1 MTAHQRIVRIR
12 RNYNKWVGN
21 QTLEDYALRFT
32 AKSARKWSSRRVAN
46 TAIGAISFLALEAIG
61 GAITIDY
68 GFFNAVSAILA
79 VSILIFLTSLPI
91 AYYAATYGVDI
102 DLLTRGAGFGYLG
115 STITSLIY
123 ASFTFLFFAIE
134 AAIMSLALEMWFGLP
149 LSIGYIVSSVI
160 VIPLVTHGITFISR
174 LQLWTQPVWIVLHV
188 LPFAAVAAHDPGSFE
203 GWTHYG
209 GRAGTEGL
217 PFSLALFGAASTVV
231 FSLIAQIGEQ
241 VDFLRFLPAR
251 DGRKSFSWWAA
262 CLGAGPGWVVPGL
275 LKLLA
280 GSFLAYLAVRYLVPV
295 EHAAEPTQMY
305 LVAFSHAFASP
316 RIALALACTFVIVS
330 QIKINVTNAYAGSIA
345 WSNFFSRLTHS
356 HPGRVVW
363 LGFNVIIALLL
374 MELGI
379 FKALEHILGLY
390 SFVAVGW
397 VGALVADLVVNKP
410 LGLSPPLIEFK
421 RAHLY
426 DINPVGVGAMV
437 LATTMGIV
445 AYSGTLGPVIQA
457 LSSFVALGV
466 AFVAAP
472 AIALATKGRFYLARV
487 PQWLADSTK
496 TLQCCICEHH
506 FETEDMAQCPAY
518 SGPICSLCCSLETRC
533 RDFCKPEACISNQA
547 AGWLERTMPPWLV
560 SWIGSD
566 ISRYAGVMTVFAA
579 TIGAALTL
587 VYVQVPFESDVQR
600 QILQSTLTTVFFI
613 LSIFAG
619 VAAWFIVLVQG
630 SRGVAEEETR
640 RQTELLMQ
648 EIGAHKRTDAKLQ
661 EAKEKAEAASKAKS
675 RYVVGLSHEL
685 RTPLNAVVGYAQI
698 LERDTTIPARRL
710 DAIRIVRRNAE
721 YLSGLIDGLLDISK
735 IEAGRFHLNRNE
747 VWLREFLHQL
757 VSLFRPQADAK
768 GIAFKLEASDKLP
781 QCVYTDENRLRQI
794 LINLLSNAVKFTDAG
809 HVALKIDY
817 RNQVAV
823 FDIEDTG
830 IGIPACDLDRIFQPF
845 ERSEHSAMRTTA
857 GTGLGLTI
865 TKMLSETMGGEI
877 TVRSKVGGGSTFTVK
892 LMLSDVVRPRDA
904 APMEERIRGYL
915 GPRQTIMV
923 ADDDP
928 VHRGLVCELL
938 EPLGF
943 NVITAHDGTACLALA
958 DEHRPKLVLLDIS
971 MPGMDGWTVA
981 RRLRRMPRERPAI
994 IMLSALAMDEGRVAD
1009 GGSLHD
1015 AYLIKPINLRQLLDK
1030 VHTLLGIDWIVD
1042 SGSAPSSDRPSHSRP
1057 STPAAEG
1064 AEASLPLRLKDIETL
1079 IRFGEIGYIRG
1090 ITATLDEIEQQMPQ
1104 SIALVAELRA
1114 IVHSFNFSHFLT
1126 VLKAQR
1132 RDHAS

>member
-61 GAITIDY
+61 GAITLNY
-68 GFFNAVSAILA
+68 GFINAAAAIIA
-79 VSILIFLTSLPI
+79 VGALIFLTSLPI
-91 AYYAATYGVDI
+91 AFYAAKYGVDI

-160 VIPLVTHGITFISR
+160 VIPLVTHGFTFISR
-174 LQLWTQPVWIVLHV
+174 LQVWTQPVWIILHV
-188 LPFAAVAAHDPGSFE
+188 LPFIAVALHDPASFE
-203 GWTHYG
+203 GWTHYRG
-209 GRAGTEGL
+209 HAGAEGL
-217 PFSLALFGAASTVV
+217 SFSLALFGAASTVV
-231 FSLIAQIGEQ
+231 FSLVAQIGEQ
-241 VDFLRFLPAR
+241 VDFLRFLPAQ
-251 DGRKSFSWWAA
+251 DGRKFGRKSLSWWAA
-262 CLGAGPGWVVPGL
+262 CLGAGPGWIVPGG

-280 GSFLAYLAVRYLVPV
+280 GSFLAYLAVRHMVPA

-305 LVAFSHAFASP
+305 LVAFSQAFASP
-316 RIALALACTFVIVS
+316 PVALAFACTFVIVS
-330 QIKINVTNAYAGSIA
+330 QVKINVTNAYAGSIA

-363 LGFNVIIALLL
+363 LAFNVAIALLL

-379 FKALEHILGLY
+379 FTVLEHILGLY

-410 LGLSPPLIEFK
+410 LGLSPPFIEFK

-437 LATTMGIV
+437 LATAMGIV
-445 AYSGTLGPVIQA
+445 AYSGALGAAAQA

-466 AFVAAP
+466 ALVSAP
-472 AIALATKGRFYLARV
+472 AIAAATRGRYYLART
-487 PQWLADSTK
+487 PHRLPDSSIM
-496 TLQCCICEHH
+496 LQCCICEHH

-533 RDFCKPEACISNQA
+533 RDYCKPEACLSNQIGA
-547 AGWLERTMPPWLV
+547 WMERTMPQWGV
-560 SWIGSD
+560 AWIRSD
-566 ISRYAGVMTVFAA
+566 ISRYAGVLTVFAA
-579 TIGAALTL
+579 IIGAVLTL
-587 VYVQVPFESDVQR
+587 VYVQVPFESAAQHE
-600 QILQSTLTTVFFI
+600 ILQSTLITVFFI
-613 LSIFAG
+613 LSIFASI
-619 VAAWFIVLVQG
+619 AAWFIVLVQG
-630 SRGVAEEETR
+630 SRRVAEEETR
-640 RQTELLMQ
+640 RQTELLMH
-648 EIGAHKRTDAKLQ
+648 EIEAHQRTDAKLQ
-661 EAKEKAEAASKAKS
+661 EAKEKAEAASEAKS

-698 LERDTTIPARRL
+698 LERDPAIPTRRIE
-710 DAIRIVRRNAE
+710 AIRTVRRNAE

-735 IEAGRFHLNRNE
+735 IEAGRFHLNRDE
-747 VWLREFLHQL
+747 VWLSEFLDQF
-757 VSLFRPQADAK
+757 VSMFRLQAEAK
-768 GIAFKLEASDKLP
+768 GIAFRFEPSDRLP

-809 HVALKIDY
+809 HVVMRIKY
-817 RNQVAV
+817 RNQVAT
-823 FDIEDTG
+823 FEIEDTG
-830 IGIPACDLDRIFQPF
+830 IGIPPGDFDRIFQPF
-845 ERSEHSAMRTTA
+845 ERSALSAAEGKA

-865 TKMLSETMGGEI
+865 TRMLTEIMGGEI
-877 TVRSKVGGGSTFTVK
+877 TVRSEVGSGSTFKVR
-892 LMLSDVVRPRDA
+892 LMLADVVRPRDA
-904 APMEERIRGYL
+904 APMEDRVRGYS

-923 ADDDP
+923 TDDDP

-943 NVITAHDGTACLALA
+943 NVITAPDGAACLALA
-958 DEHRPKLVLLDIS
+958 DEHRPRLVLLDVS
-971 MPGMDGWTVA
+971 MPGMNGWAVA
-981 RRLRRMPRERPAI
+981 RQLRKTQAERPAI
-994 IMLSALAMDEGRVAD
+994 IMLSALAMDHERAVD
-1009 GGSLHD
+1009 SDDLHD
-1015 AYLIKPINLRQLLDK
+1015 AYLTKPINLRQLLDK
-1030 VHTLLGIDWIVD
+1030 IGRLLGVDWIVD
-1042 SGSAPSSDRPSHSRP
+1042 DGGIPASETSHPRLLE
-1057 STPAAEG
+1057 T
-1064 AEASLPLRLKDIETL
+1064 AEASTPLSPGDVDTL
-1079 IRFGEIGYIRG
+1079 IRLSEIGHVRG
-1090 ITATLDEIEQQMPQ
+1090 VTAALDEIERNAPD
-1104 SIALVAELRA
+1104 SGAVIEELRK
-1114 IVHSFNFSHFLT
+1114 IVHSFNFGRLLA

-1132 RDHAS
+1132 RNHAS